1 MKKHLL
7 SLVTAMRVLGV
18 SAVSAA
24 EERWVAET
32 LTQSN
37 RIVTWRFRDNPLS

>member
-1 MKKHLL
+1 MMKHLL
-7 SLVTAMRVLGV
+7 SLVTAMRGLGV

-32 LTQSN
+32 HTQTN
-37 RIVTWRFRDNPLS
+37 